1 MVPPCYLKRQ
11 ALCFAGLTCFLY
23 VFLGLLY
30 MLPQTYVFDQVPVLP
45 ANTTCTYDPVNPSI
59 PKTVFYG
66 SFLFIFLLILQPC
79 CATPWPLN
87 LRRSA
92 CQAALGWIISLV
104 MQTTL
109 VTLVVYVKR
118 KPFDKRSSETRLA
131 CEDERVK
138 EWSPSVKTEWL
149 VLYYSVLFGI
159 MVSIC
164 WAYSRFRASRRQKV
178 QGAWKAS
185 GFGVDP
191 WASCQKEAYIV

>member
-1 MVPPCYLKRQ
+1 M
-11 ALCFAGLTCFLY
+11 FLS
-23 VFLGLLY
+23 LLY
-30 MLPQTYVFDQVPVLP
+30 RLPQTYVFDQVSVLP
-45 ANTTCTYDPVNPSI
+45 ANTTCTYDLVNPST

-92 CQAALGWIISLV
+92 CQAAFGWCVALV
-104 MQTTL
+104 MHAI
-109 VTLVVYVKR
+109 LVVLFVHVKR

-131 CEDERVK
+131 CEDGRVAGD
-138 EWSPSVKTEWL
+138 WSPSVKPEWL
-149 VLYYSVLFGI
+149 GVYYAGLVAI
-159 MVSIC
+159 MACIC
-164 WAYSRFRASRRQKV
+164 WSHSRFRASRRQKV
-178 QGAWKAS
+178 QGVWKAS